1 MQSILIVDDDVNLL
15 RGLSRVLRHQPYE
28 LFTASSAELAKEM
41 FQRKAFDLVVVDQQM
56 QGQPG
61 TKFIRWLSKNFPKT
75 VRIMLTGHADV
86 EVMMAAINDG
96 QVFRFMTKP
105 CRDVELA
112 MAIRDGLDIPLKQL
126 YSGSS
131 S

>member
-86 EVMMAAINDG
+86 EV
-96 QVFRFMTKP
+96 
-105 CRDVELA
+105 A